1 MRAPSASTGRARH
14 ESTGSPSTSTVHV
27 PHSPSSQPCLVPV
40 SPRSSRSTSSRVLW
54 TGTSVSR
61 ESPLTFS
68 VTRTFIGAP
77 PSRASAGGAPAPR
90 RPAALVDLPG
100 LKDDSKILNRPNPCQ
115 VRNLGPRN
123 RGRLRYTGLRR
134 RQTSE
139 QLGRTHAY
147 EAGFRGAG

>member
-1 MRAPSASTGRARH
+1 MVVTSRPSASKPSIKH
-14 ESTGSPSTSTVHV
+14 ERIERPSTSTVHV

-77 PSRASAGGAPAPR
+77 PSRASAGGAPAR
-90 RPAALVDLPG
+90 DGLQRLLIYQDL
-100 LKDDSKILNRPNPCQ
+100 
-115 VRNLGPRN
+115 
-123 RGRLRYTGLRR
+123 
-134 RQTSE
+134 
-139 QLGRTHAY
+139 RTIQKY
-147 EAGFRGAG
+147 